1 MLSKWTWGVR
11 RRKGR
16 GREGDGG
23 AGEEVISVA
32 AAQEKLVDPLLEKLC
47 VCFFCLFLFFNLLT
61 SIFIFKK

>member
-1 MLSKWTWGVR
+1 MR

-23 AGEEVISVA
+23 AGEEVMSVV

-47 VCFFCLFLFFNLLT
+47 VCFCLFV
-61 SIFIFKK
+61 FIF